1 LLFQQQQKDS
11 KWETGDYKMKHSL
24 FDILI
29 RPGAFFQ
36 DAIAE
41 KESLKIPGLIVLA
54 VAIVGAAI
62 AYFVS
67 NPTAQM
73 MDGISSGLGALT
85 IVGALMVGFI
95 GALVFWI
102 LWTEVFFIASMI
114 LRKELNPGFNREF
127 IGTTLVL
134 SGIFLLILT
143 SLLQQKAT
151 NTMDTISI
159 LLSLLSLLA
168 LVAIIVSVFIFLSRE
183 KFKRPLEFIGYGYL
197 PQIFGAILTTIVAIQ
212 YLPRV
217 VVPQISSGAIQED
230 PQLIQEAVKALM
242 HDPAMMEMTQIISII
257 SIVFLL
263 WSANIW
269 IFGMRYARE
278 LSERDSALCVGIPV
292 VGYILYIIYTMT
304 GI

>member
-1 LLFQQQQKDS
+1 
-11 KWETGDYKMKHSL
+11 MKHSL
-24 FDILI
+24 IDILI

-54 VAIVGAAI
+54 VAIVGALT

-67 NPTAQM
+67 SPTAKM

-95 GALVFWI
+95 GAFVFWI
-102 LWTEVFFIASMI
+102 LWTEIFFIASMI
-114 LRKELNPGFNREF
+114 LRKELIPGFNREF

-151 NTMDTISI
+151 TTIDTISI

-168 LVAIIVSVFIFLSRE
+168 LIAIIISIFIFLSRE
-183 KFKRPLEFIGYGYL
+183 KFIRPLEFTGYGYF
-197 PQIFGAILTTIVAIQ
+197 PQIFGAIFTVIVAIQ
-212 YLPRV
+212 YIPRV
-217 VVPQISSGAIQED
+217 IVPEITTAASED
-230 PQLIQEAVKALM
+230 PQVIMDATKALM

-269 IFGMRYARE
+269 IFGMRNARQ

-292 VGYILYIIYTMT
+292 VIYILYIIFTMT